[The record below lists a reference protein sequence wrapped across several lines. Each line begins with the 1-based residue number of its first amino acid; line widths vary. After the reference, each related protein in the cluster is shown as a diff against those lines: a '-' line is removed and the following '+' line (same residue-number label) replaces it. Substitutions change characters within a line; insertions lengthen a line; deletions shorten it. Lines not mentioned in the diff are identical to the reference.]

1 MSTPQ
6 HSADAHRG
14 LVVLVVVAAVV
25 VVTAALLGR
34 PGPLG
39 AFAQE
44 SGDRAP
50 IDVPAGEQPEL
61 AGLDPELAARFLSVQ
76 AAAAQEGYPLRV
88 TSGART
94 AEEQQRLL
102 DEAVEEH
109 GSPEAAR
116 RWVLPPEQSAHVQ
129 GTAIDVGPAE
139 SRDWLAEHGA
149 EFGLCLVYE
158 NEPWHVEALV
168 EPGGECPPLVPDASA
183 VVFVG

>member
-1 MSTPQ
+1 MSTPTPP
-6 HSADAHRG
+6 AEAHRR
-14 LVVLVVVAAVV
+14 LIVLVVVAAAVV
-25 VVTAALLGR
+25 VVAALLGR

-39 AFAQE
+39 AFAQVA
-44 SGDRAP
+44 RAP
-50 IDVPAGEQPEL
+50 IPVPAGEQPEL
-61 AGLDPELAARFLSVQ
+61 AGLEPELAARFLRAQ
-76 AAAAQEGYPLRV
+76 AAAAEDGYPLRV

-116 RWVLPPEQSAHVQ
+116 RWVLPPEHSAHVQ

-139 SRDWLAEHGA
+139 SRGWLARHGA
-149 EFGLCLVYE
+149 ELGLCLVYE

-168 EPGGECPPLVPDASA
+168 EPGGTCPALVPDASA
-183 VVFVG
+183 VG

>member
-1 MSTPQ
+1 MTTPQ
-6 HSADAHRG
+6 HATQAHRR
-14 LVVLVVVAAVV
+14 LLVLVVVAAVV
-25 VVTAALLGR
+25 VVALLGR

-39 AFAQE
+39 AVAHE
-44 SGDRAP
+44 ARDRAP
-50 IDVPAGEQPEL
+50 VDVPAGDQPEL
-61 AGLDPELAARFLSVQ
+61 AGLDPELAARFLRAQ
-76 AAAAQEGYPLRV
+76 AAAAEAGYPLRV

-94 AEEQQRLL
+94 AAEQQRLL

-139 SRDWLAEHGA
+139 SRDWLADHGA

-158 NEPWHVEALV
+158 NEPWHVEALAT
-168 EPGGECPPLVPDASA
+168 PGTACPPLLRDAAA
-183 VVFVG
+183 VG

>member
-6 HSADAHRG
+6 HPAETHRR
-14 LVVLVVVAAVV
+14 LLVLVVVAAVV
-25 VVTAALLGR
+25 VVIAAVLGR

-39 AFAQE
+39 AVAQE
-44 SGDRAP
+44 PLDRAP
-50 IDVPAGEQPEL
+50 AAVPTGEQPEL
-61 AGLDPELAARFLSVQ
+61 AGLDPVLTARFLRAQ
-76 AAAAQEGYPLRV
+76 AAAAEDGYPLRV

-94 AEEQQRLL
+94 AQEQQRLL

-139 SRDWLAEHGA
+139 SRSWLAQHGG

-168 EPGGECPPLVPDASA
+168 EPGGTCPALVPDASA
-183 VVFVG
+183 VG